1 MFQHTADELKQA
13 AQTAL
18 ELAQQK
24 GATAA
29 EVDLSESL
37 GQSVQVR
44 WREIEQ
50 IEYQQDKSLDITVFV
65 GHSKGRAS
73 TADLSPAALASTVQ
87 AACDIARYTA
97 ADPFA
102 GIADAS
108 LMATHIADL
117 DRYHEWDLSSE
128 NAIAIAKECE
138 EAALSADSRISN
150 SEGASINTSHF
161 QFVYANSHG
170 FCQHQ
175 RGTRHSL
182 SCSVVASDENGMER
196 DFWYDL
202 ASDHHDLDTPAH
214 IGRTAAERAT
224 RRLSPQTVAT
234 GNYPILF
241 DAAVAGSLIGHIVG
255 GLNGGALYRQSS
267 FLQDSLGT
275 QILPSFISLREEPH
289 IPRAL
294 GSTYFDSEGVAT
306 QPRFVIE
313 NGIVRGYFLDSY
325 SARKLNQTSTGNAGG
340 AHNLYLT
347 ATENS
352 QTALLKQMGTG
363 LLITELMGQ
372 GVNMLTGDYS
382 RGAAGFWVENGI
394 ISHPVSGITI
404 AGSLKEMLHN
414 IIATSS
420 DFRRNASSKIGSI
433 LISNMTVAGA

>member
-1 MFQHTADELKQA
+1 MFQHTANELQQA

-18 ELAQQK
+18 DLAKQK

-50 IEYQQDKSLDITVFV
+50 IEYQQDQSLDITVFV

-73 TADLSPAALASTVQ
+73 TADLSPQALASTVQ

-102 GIADAS
+102 GIADAN

-196 DFWYDL
+196 DYWYDI
-202 ASDHHDLDTPAH
+202 ACDRQDLDTTAH
-214 IGRTAAERAT
+214 IGSTAAERAT

-267 FLQDSLGT
+267 FLQDSIGT
-275 QILPSFISLREEPH
+275 QILPDFISLREEPH

-306 QPRFVIE
+306 HPRFVIE

-347 ATENS
+347 ATAES
-352 QTALLKQMGTG
+352 QAQMLNQMGTG

-404 AGSLKEMLHN
+404 AGSLKEMLQN
-414 IIATSS
+414 IIATGN